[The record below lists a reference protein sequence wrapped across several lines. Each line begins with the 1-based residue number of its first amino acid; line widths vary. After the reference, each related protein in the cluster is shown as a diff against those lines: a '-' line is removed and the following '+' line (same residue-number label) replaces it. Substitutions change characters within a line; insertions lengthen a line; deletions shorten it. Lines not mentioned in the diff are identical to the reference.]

1 MAAACFVGF
10 FVGFFLQEP
19 DSDTRK
25 WLCFNQFFFFK
36 STGDLF
42 DFERRMNVNRQSL
55 PLSPSGQ
62 SKVQHLKRNAETYV
76 FFSYRFHP
84 NFTSKCPI
92 FPYRNIFFFVR
103 VIVQAVNSEERH
115 DINTIENGKKKKNVV
130 TNELEFLKMERQ
142 GENVIFDLY
151 GEQ

>member
-1 MAAACFVGF
+1 MSRFGTYFLFLFVKHKKKF
-10 FVGFFLQEP
+10 FFNLWRLLVLLDSLLVFFLQEP

-76 FFSYRFHP
+76 FFFLSIS
-84 NFTSKCPI
+84 SKFYKQMSNLSISQHILLCSCNCAS
-92 FPYRNIFFFVR
+92 R
-103 VIVQAVNSEERH
+103 E
-115 DINTIENGKKKKNVV
+115 
-130 TNELEFLKMERQ
+130 
-142 GENVIFDLY
+142 
-151 GEQ
+151 